1 MSKTVKIEV
10 LDAIID
16 GKRKGAVLDVEASS
30 AAYLAKIRY
39 AKIIE
44 DAKKNETTAQTKA
57 PPAKSRAK
65 APAKKAQ
72 SKAPKAATKADVK
85 GDKKNESKD
94 D

>member
-1 MSKTVKIEV
+1 MSKSVKIEV

-30 AAYLAKIRY
+30 ATYLAKIGY

-44 DAKKNETTAQTKA
+44 DAKKDGTTATSKA

-65 APAKKAQ
+65 APAKI
-72 SKAPKAATKADVK
+72 AAKKADAE
-85 GDKKNESKD
+85 GGKKNESKD